1 MLALKPAGA
10 AEGTGLSLE
19 TGSPDALC
27 PDLSTTREAIGRRL
41 GTLVAPPGSGWRAR
55 YTIGHAPE
63 GTPRDFVR
71 LELFGPDGAV
81 QLSRDLPLEASCAT
95 MADVIALVLDRHFRG
110 IPAHDEEPPAL
121 LPVGYAVTEPV
132 DVTPKAV
139 AAETEAA
146 RSGVLLSAELSARYP
161 LMPSL
166 GLRVMGAIGPT
177 YLGFTVSSG
186 LAAEREQL
194 DRGGSV
200 DVRGLALHGHVGWGP
215 ELGPVQTYIGPSLRL
230 ALDRGSARG
239 LPEVD
244 TRYRAVP
251 GVGAQAGAIA
261 FIDESWFVSLSGTAD
276 VTLDAL
282 SGRFVIDG
290 REVLTPSRIQGWTAL
305 GIGYAP

>member
-1 MLALKPAGA
+1 LLALEPAGA
-10 AEGTGLSLE
+10 SEGTGLSLE

-41 GTLVAPPGSGWRAR
+41 GTLVAPQGSGWRAR

-71 LELFGPDGAV
+71 LELFGPDGAL

-110 IPAHDEEPPAL
+110 IPAHDAEPAAPM
-121 LPVGYAVTEPV
+121 PVGHAVAEPV
-132 DVTPKAV
+132 DVTP
-139 AAETEAA
+139 EAIASDADA
-146 RSGVLLSAELSARYP
+146 RASALLVSAEVSARYP
-161 LMPSL
+161 FMPRL

-177 YLGFTVSSG
+177 YLGLTLSSG
-186 LAAEREQL
+186 LVSEQERLE
-194 DRGGSV
+194 RGGSV
-200 DVRGLALHGHVGWGP
+200 DVAGLTLHGHAGWGP
-215 ELGPVQTYIGPSLRL
+215 ELGPVQTFIGPSLRL
-230 ALDRGSARG
+230 SVDRGSARG
-239 LPEVD
+239 LPEGD
-244 TRYRAVP
+244 TRYRAVS

-261 FIDESWFVSLSGTAD
+261 FIGDSWFVSLTGTAD
-276 VTLDAL
+276 VTLEAL

-290 REVLTPSRIQGWTAL
+290 RDVLAPSLIQGWTAL